1 MFEDKTLEQLEVL
14 KSLAERDIVDLKED
28 IKYSELIISQIDAEI
43 EKRGNDE
50 RTN

>member
-1 MFEDKTLEQLEVL
+1 MFEDKTLEQLEAL
-14 KSLAERDIVDLKED
+14 KRMALTERVSISYNLSKIASLIRDIDE
-28 IKYSELIISQIDAEI
+28 EI